1 MWYIYNGILLSCWKW
16 ALVICYS
23 SCHCHNILWIDPEN
37 IMVIKINQRKA
48 NTTLSHLHLESKKV
62 KQSESRFIDTE
73 NKRVVA
79 RTEQVERWMEWM
91 KRIKNLK
98 LNYILNMSLGYN
110 IQHYEYDLYYNNF
123 VWEHMVTRLVI
134 ISQYVQMSNHYIVHL
149 RLT

>member
-1 MWYIYNGILLSCWKW
+1 
-16 ALVICYS
+16 
-23 SCHCHNILWIDPEN
+23 
-37 IMVIKINQRKA
+37 MVIKINQRKA

-98 LNYILNMSLGYN
+98 LNYILNMSLGYD